1 MKLVGST
8 PSPYVRRIRLWLAEA
23 DYEFVDLNIYSEE
36 GREVLRTYT
45 PAMKIPM
52 LVDGDQ
58 SVFDSR
64 VIYRYL
70 NDKMLKETL
79 TLEQENAIS
88 LVDSLQESFIIQ
100 LMSLRS
106 GIDIESNIL
115 ILKLQEER
123 IDQTLPV
130 LEQMVKD
137 GLFDNWQYP
146 AICLFALLDWVTFRE
161 LYDFSAYSA
170 LESFRLEQLQ
180 RPIVQKTDPRQ
191 VA

>member
-170 LESFRLEQLQ
+170 LENFRLEQLQ

>member
-130 LEQMVKD
+130 LEQMVRD

-170 LESFRLEQLQ
+170 LENFRLEQLQ

>member
-70 NDKMLKETL
+70 NDKMLKEPL

-170 LESFRLEQLQ
+170 LENFRLEQLQ

>member
-8 PSPYVRRIRLWLAEA
+8 PSPYVRRIRLWLADT

-36 GREVLRTYT
+36 GREILKTYT

-52 LVDGDQ
+52 LVDGEQ

-70 NDKMLKETL
+70 NDKLQKETL

-106 GIDIESNIL
+106 GIDIESDIL

-123 IDQTLPV
+123 IDLTLPV
-130 LEQMVKD
+130 LEQMAKD
-137 GLFDNWQYP
+137 GLFNDWQYP
-146 AICLFALLDWVTFRE
+146 AMCVFALLDWVTFRE
-161 LYDFSAYSA
+161 LYDFSAYPA
-170 LESFRLEQLQ
+170 LESFRLEQAQ
-180 RPIVQKTDPRQ
+180 RPIAQQTDPRQ
-191 VA
+191 AA